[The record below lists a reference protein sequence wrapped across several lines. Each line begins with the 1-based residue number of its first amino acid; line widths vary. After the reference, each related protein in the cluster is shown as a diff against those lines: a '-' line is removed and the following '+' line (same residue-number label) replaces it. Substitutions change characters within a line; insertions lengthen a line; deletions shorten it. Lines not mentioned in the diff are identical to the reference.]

1 MVLHWN
7 ASLATV
13 VKVLMEKM
21 GARLESRV
29 NLARLGSLAPIR
41 AVLSVDTANL
51 VGTRLRMPQ
60 AV

>member
-21 GARLESRV
+21 GARLELRV
-29 NLARLGSLAPIR
+29 NLARLGNLAPIR